1 MAEWLGRALQK
12 LVQRFESAS
21 DLFQMIPRQRDF
33 FCLLL
38 QAELA
43 QSRKEQAKKK
53 PSAGRIIWKFAPP
66 LTGWPKAICFRFM
79 MYESFCPYCRL
90 SLLKAERNR
99 QKKAFRRKDHLE
111 VCAPTYRIHLQQRNN
126 TLPTSRAHSELNG
139 I

>member
-1 MAEWLGRALQK
+1 
-12 LVQRFESAS
+12 
-21 DLFQMIPRQRDF
+21 MIPRQRDF

-66 LTGWPKAICFRFM
+66 LTGWPKAICFQFL

-99 QKKAFRRKDHLE
+99 QKKSLPQEGSFGSLRPHLPDPLATE
-111 VCAPTYRIHLQQRNN
+111 K
-126 TLPTSRAHSELNG
+126 
-139 I
+139 

>member
-43 QSRKEQAKKK
+43 QSRKEQAKKSL
-53 PSAGRIIWKFAPP
+53 PQEGSFGSLRPHLPDP
-66 LTGWPKAICFRFM
+66 LATEK
-79 MYESFCPYCRL
+79 
-90 SLLKAERNR
+90 
-99 QKKAFRRKDHLE
+99 
-111 VCAPTYRIHLQQRNN
+111 
-126 TLPTSRAHSELNG
+126 
-139 I
+139 